1 MKIRGKKWIKK
12 EGKWIFVSNM
22 NAADDGLNDAGV
34 ETFSANPQEANIREI
49 IQNAIDQI
57 SLFAIQNNLPVVV
70 EFDDFTISSDEF
82 PNSEQFKDI
91 LKKCILSSGTDNNV
105 KVFFKQA
112 LSLMDKPI
120 RVLRISDF
128 NTTGLKGAETGK
140 KGEPWY
146 SLIKSK
152 GSSNK
157 NMSSGGSFGIGKSA
171 PFGCSLLRTVFYV
184 SKSGDI
190 ESYIGVSRL
199 ISFED
204 EGITTIGTGYFTED
218 EKLNAILESFSFNK
232 YSRNE
237 NGTDIYIM
245 GYDGDKTLKDLII
258 ETTIKNFFVSIHK
271 GLLQVRYKDIEI
283 NKNNIGQ
290 YIAELDDK
298 KFSDIKIYYELL
310 GSNPSPDNENVKKII
325 LDSNEF
331 GKEFGIMDG
340 ECTLLL
346 MRGDDLNRRI
356 LMTRQPGMSLF
367 LQSGISGSISFTGI
381 LLINGDKMNELFK
394 TMEMPAHDAWE
405 PERCKVDKKKYVKA
419 YEKLRK
425 YLREKVNECFGQTKD
440 DMITAYGM
448 EEFFSS
454 VGANQDGIKTNV
466 LEGKTKTKLQRNKP
480 HNRKEKPIVPTNG
493 EDGGGIETPPV
504 SPEPAE
510 PRVSPIQPEPPVSP
524 IPPEPSVPP
533 KSIKYK
539 YVDLR
544 KWLLCKNERN
554 GEYTLRFKIE
564 KKKKAVKL
572 EFIGVGETGSYPLNL
587 LEVSVNDDKLGN
599 ISRKDN
605 VLLIEKVPKNSTI
618 SVDFRIDFDRKI
630 MMEVNYY
637 EA

>member
-1 MKIRGKKWIKK
+1 MKK
-12 EGKWIFVSNM
+12 EGNWIFVPNQ
-22 NAADDGLNDAGV
+22 NAADDGLNDAGI
-34 ETFSANPQEANIREI
+34 ETFSADAQESNIRED
-49 IQNAIDQI
+49 IQNSIDQI
-57 SLFAIQNNLPVVV
+57 SLFAKRNNLPVVV

-82 PNSEQFKDI
+82 PNSDQFKDI
-91 LKKCILSSGTDNNV
+91 LNKCLLSAGEDYNV
-105 KVFFKQA
+105 KAFFEQA
-112 LSLMDKPI
+112 LSFMYKPI

-128 NTTGLKGAETGK
+128 NTTGLKGAETGR
-140 KGEPWY
+140 KGDPWY

-171 PFGCSLLRTVFYV
+171 PFGCSGLRTVFYA
-184 SKSGDI
+184 SKVENI

-204 EGITTIGTGYFTED
+204 EGKTTIGTGYFTED
-218 EKLNAILESFSFNK
+218 EKLKAILEPFSFNK
-232 YSRNE
+232 FSRNE

-245 GYDGDKTLKDLII
+245 GYDGDENLKEVII

-283 NKNNIGQ
+283 NKDNIGQ
-290 YIAELDDK
+290 YISELDDK
-298 KFSDIKIYYELL
+298 KFAEIKIYYELL
-310 GSNPSPDNENVKKII
+310 GINPSPDDSNVKKIM
-325 LDSNEF
+325 LDSNEY

-356 LMTRQPGMSLF
+356 LMTRQPGMTLF

-381 LLINGDKMNELFK
+381 LLINGDNMNELFK
-394 TMEMPAHDAWE
+394 AMEMPAHDAWE
-405 PERCKVDKKKYVKA
+405 PGRCKVDKQKYIKA

-425 YLREKVNECFGQTKD
+425 YLRKKVNECFGQTKED
-440 DMITAYGM
+440 VITAYGM

-454 VGANQDGIKTNV
+454 SVVNQGGIKTSV
-466 LEGKTKTKLQRNKP
+466 LEGETMIKLKRNKTN
-480 HNRKEKPIVPTNG
+480 NRKKNPVVAANG
-493 EDGGGIETPPV
+493 DEVIPKATE
-504 SPEPAE
+504 
-510 PRVSPIQPEPPVSP
+510 P
-524 IPPEPSVPP
+524 IPIKPSPSTLPWPVPP
-533 KSIKYK
+533 KAPVPQKTRTIKYK

-544 KWLLCKNERN
+544 KWLSCKNEKN
-554 GEYTLRFKIE
+554 GEYTLKFKVD

-572 EFIGVGETGSYPLNL
+572 EFMGVGETGFYPMNL
-587 LEVSVNDDKLGN
+587 LEVNVNDSDLGN
-599 ISRKDN
+599 VSQSGN
-605 VLLIEKVPKNSTI
+605 VLLIENIPKNSTI
-618 SVDFRIDFDRKI
+618 SINFRIDFDRKC